1 MAQKAAQ
8 QLTLVFAHKLFVLD
22 GQARN
27 LSPKT
32 LAVYGEQLTWFE
44 QYAVAADV
52 TLLSDVEPAL
62 LKSYLIHLQQKGW
75 QPASVH
81 IAFRVLRTFF
91 RFLHADGLV
100 PDNLMVR
107 VRAPKLPPKEL
118 PAFSEDEIRRLL
130 AAAQSARDRALLL
143 CLLDTGCRASE
154 LLGWN
159 IGDVN
164 IETGVVALR
173 TTKGRKP
180 RTVYLGLRSRK
191 QLLRLLAEAP
201 GDLDPDLPIWRNS
214 VSGTRL
220 TLNGLSQLL
229 GRLGASAGV
238 HPCNAHRFRR
248 TFALMALRNG
258 MNIYALQRLMGHAT
272 IDILRRYLPLVEA
285 DLQTAHAR
293 FGAVDHLER
302 AA

>member
-1 MAQKAAQ
+1 M
-8 QLTLVFAHKLFVLD
+8 
-22 GQARN
+22 
-27 LSPKT
+27 
-32 LAVYGEQLTWFE
+32 
-44 QYAVAADV
+44 
-52 TLLSDVEPAL
+52 
-62 LKSYLIHLQQKGW
+62 
-75 QPASVH
+75 
-81 IAFRVLRTFF
+81 
-91 RFLHADGLV
+91 
-100 PDNLMVR
+100 
-107 VRAPKLPPKEL
+107 
-118 PAFSEDEIRRLL
+118 
-130 AAAQSARDRALLL
+130 RDRALLL

-154 LLGWN
+154 LLGWQV
-159 IGDVN
+159 GDVN

-180 RTVYLGLRSRK
+180 RTVYLGMRSRK
-191 QLLRLLAEAP
+191 GLLRLLAAAP

-229 GRLGASAGV
+229 GRLGTAAAV

-272 IDILRRYLPLVEA
+272 IEILRRYLPLVES
-285 DLQTAHAR
+285 DLQTAHAC
-293 FGAVDHLER
+293 FGAVDHLGR